1 MERHFEQQ
9 LEALAAAV
17 QRMGGLVEQAIGKS
31 VEALVKRDAQ
41 LAAEVIRED
50 QVIDALELDIDQ
62 LVMETL
68 ARYQLAGRD
77 LRFVTTAMKIVPD
90 LERMADHAVNI
101 CQRSIE
107 LATEPPF
114 RPLVDIPMMAR
125 RAQEMVRGALDAFI
139 SRDPAAARA
148 VIAMDDDL
156 DRRMEQVFRVLLSY
170 MIEDPRTIT
179 RSIRLTFVAKTFE
192 RIGDQATN
200 ICEMVV
206 YMAEGRVIKHR
217 AYGEAGIAP
226 PGQGPR
232 EA

>member
-1 MERHFEQQ
+1 MERHFEHQ
-9 LEALAAAV
+9 LETLAAAV
-17 QRMGGLVEQAIGKS
+17 QRMGGLVEQAIGRS
-31 VEALVKRDAQ
+31 VEALVKRDAE
-41 LAAEVIRED
+41 LAAQVIRDD
-50 QVIDALELDIDQ
+50 QAIDQ
-62 LVMETL
+62 IELEIDQIVMETL
-68 ARYQLAGRD
+68 ARFQLAARD

-107 LATEPPF
+107 LNAEPPF
-114 RPLVDIPMMAR
+114 KPLVDIPLMAR

-139 SRDPAAARA
+139 NHDAAAARA

-170 MIEDPRTIT
+170 MLEDPRTIT

-206 YMAEGRVIKHR
+206 YMAEGRVIKHH
-217 AYGEAGIAP
+217 
-226 PGQGPR
+226 PR
-232 EA
+232 TP

>member
-31 VEALVKRDAQ
+31 VEALVKRDPA

-50 QVIDALELDIDQ
+50 QQIDELELEIDKM
-62 LVMETL
+62 VMETL
-68 ARYQLAGRD
+68 ARYQLAARD

-107 LATEPPF
+107 LNAEPPF

-125 RAQEMVRGALDAFI
+125 RAQEMVRGSLDAFVT
-139 SRDPAAARA
+139 RDAAAARA

-170 MIEDPRTIT
+170 MLEDPRTIT
-179 RSIRLTFVAKTFE
+179 RSIRLTFVAKYFE

-217 AYGEAGIAP
+217 PYQDADVTEEHHDKP
-226 PGQGPR
+226 
-232 EA
+232 

>member
-1 MERHFEQQ
+1 MERHFEHQ
-9 LEALAAAV
+9 LELLATTI

-31 VEALVKRDAQ
+31 VEALVKRDPA

-50 QVIDALELDIDQ
+50 QQIDELELEIDKM
-62 LVMETL
+62 VMETL
-68 ARYQLAGRD
+68 ARYQLAARD

-107 LATEPPF
+107 LNAEPPF

-125 RAQEMVRGALDAFI
+125 RAQEMVRGSLDAFV
-139 SRDPAAARA
+139 SRDAAAARA

-170 MIEDPRTIT
+170 MLEDPRTIT
-179 RSIRLTFVAKTFE
+179 RSIRLTFVAKYFE

-217 AYGEAGIAP
+217 PYMDADTAEETHDKP
-226 PGQGPR
+226 
-232 EA
+232 

>member
-1 MERHFEQQ
+1 MERHFEHQ
-9 LEALAAAV
+9 LQLLAGAV

-31 VEALVKRDAQ
+31 VEALVKRDPN
-41 LAAEVIRED
+41 LAAEVSRED
-50 QVIDALELDIDQ
+50 EAIDQLELEIDQ

-68 ARYQLAGRD
+68 ARYQLAARD

-90 LERMADHAVNI
+90 LERMADHATSI

-107 LATEPPF
+107 LNAEPPF
-114 RPLVDIPMMAR
+114 KPLVDIPMMAR
-125 RAQEMVRGALDAFI
+125 RAQEMVRGALDAFVA
-139 SRDPAAARA
+139 RDAAAARA

-206 YMAEGRVIKHR
+206 YMAEGRVIKHTHR
-217 AYGEAGIAP
+217 GDEA
-226 PGQGPR
+226 R
-232 EA
+232 EASQGQETP

>member
-1 MERHFEQQ
+1 MERHFEHQ
-9 LEALAAAV
+9 LESLAAAV
-17 QRMGGLVEQAIGKS
+17 QRMGGLVEQAIGRS
-31 VEALVKRDAQ
+31 VEALIKRDAE
-41 LAAEVIRED
+41 LAAQVIRDD
-50 QVIDALELDIDQ
+50 QAIDQ
-62 LVMETL
+62 LELEVDQIVMETL
-68 ARYQLAGRD
+68 ARFQLAARD

-107 LATEPPF
+107 LTTEPPF
-114 RPLVDIPMMAR
+114 KPLVDIPLMAR

-139 SRDPAAARA
+139 NHDAAAARA

-170 MIEDPRTIT
+170 MLEDPRMIT

-200 ICEMVV
+200 VCEMVV
-206 YMAEGRVIKHR
+206 YMAEGRVIKHH
-217 AYGEAGIAP
+217 
-226 PGQGPR
+226 PR
-232 EA
+232 TA